1 MLQTNS
7 VTKQIE
13 GKAVNSKLYQTHHLF
28 IHYNWTN
35 VTLEPIFH
43 KMTPIINVI
52 RIWHYPSWLSN

>member
-13 GKAVNSKLYQTHHLF
+13 GKAVSSKLYQTHHLF
-28 IHYNWTN
+28 IRYNWTD

-43 KMTPIINVI
+43 KMT
-52 RIWHYPSWLSN
+52 HYQCYKDMASSFLA